1 MRIMAE
7 VHIQR
12 TKQQR
17 QVGAKCLDSSSWDPI
32 PHYELLRD
40 EKCRIALP

>member
-1 MRIMAE
+1 MKIIGE

-17 QVGAKCLDSSSWDPI
+17 QVGAKCLDSSSHDPI
-32 PHYELLRD
+32 PHYELLRG
-40 EKCRIALP
+40 EKYRSDFT

>member
-17 QVGAKCLDSSSWDPI
+17 QVGAKCLDSSSRDPI
-32 PHYELLRD
+32 PYYELLRN
-40 EKCRIALP
+40 EKYTIVLP